1 MKKVMCL
8 CALLIGGAG
17 ALSAQKKGF
26 DYKFYGQ
33 VRTDF
38 YYNSRANSE
47 TVDGLFYMYPQ
58 DTRLDAAGQDL
69 NAVANSNF
77 YTLYSRVG
85 VDVAGPQLGNIQT
98 SAKVEVDFRGSGTSY
113 SMFRMR
119 HVYFNLAWSHSSLL
133 VGQTWHPL
141 YGDVAPEILNLN
153 MGAPYQ
159 PFSRAPQIRYR
170 LAYKHLVLTAAAIWQ
185 SQYLSVGPSSTRVG
199 AVSTAKSAEF
209 MKKSNVPEFYVGADY
224 KNETLL
230 AGAGVHV
237 GSIVPRTE
245 SVDDNGNVYKVDERV
260 TGVSAEAHLKYKQNN
275 WLVAAKTVLG
285 TNLTQTSTVGGYG
298 ITAIDKVTGEQDY
311 APLRTS
317 ATWVNVAYGKKWR
330 PALFFG
336 YLKNL
341 GASEEVTLGKIG
353 TGTGLDQ
360 LFTGTAELTY
370 NLPNWKFG
378 AEYSVCNAWY
388 GDEFDPKGKAS
399 TSHDVLNH
407 RLVLTAI
414 FQF

>member
-1 MKKVMCL
+1 ML
-8 CALLIGGAG
+8 LALLAG
-17 ALSAQKKGF
+17 AAAGVSAQKKGF

-33 VRTDF
+33 VRTDLF
-38 YYNSRANSE
+38 YNTRSNSE
-47 TVDGLFYMYPQ
+47 TVDGLFYMYP
-58 DTRLDAAGQDL
+58 LDKVLDEGGHDL
-69 NAVANSNF
+69 NSVGNGNF
-77 YTLYSRVG
+77 YTLYTRLG
-85 VDVAGPQLGNIQT
+85 MDVAGPMLGNAKT
-98 SAKVEVDFRGSGTSY
+98 SAKVEVDFRGSGTTY
-113 SMFRMR
+113 SLFRIR
-119 HVYFNLAWSHSSLL
+119 HVYFNLDWGKSALL

-170 LAYKHLVLTAAAIWQ
+170 FTHNNFRLTAAAIWQ
-185 SQYLSVGPSSTRVG
+185 SQYLSVGPKTNVPG
-199 AVSTAKSAEF
+199 ETATQKSQEF
-209 MKKSNVPEFYVGADY
+209 MKKSCIPEFYLGMDY
-224 KNETLL
+224 KESGLI

-237 GSIVPRTE
+237 SSITPRVQSE
-245 SVDDNGNVYKVDERV
+245 KEGKVYHVNERV
-260 TGVSAEAHLKYKQNN
+260 TGVSGEAHVKYTESD
-275 WLVAAKTVLG
+275 WLVSAKTVLG

-298 ITAIDKVTGEQDY
+298 ITCIDEVSGKQEY

-317 ATWVNVAYGKKWR
+317 STWVNVAYGKKWR

-341 GASEEVTLGKIG
+341 GASEDVSLGTLG
-353 TGTGLDQ
+353 TGTSLDQ

-370 NLPNWKFG
+370 NIPHWKFG

-388 GDEFDPKGKAS
+388 GDEFTAKGKAAS
-399 TSHDVLNH
+399 SHSILNH
-407 RLVLTAI
+407 RVVMTAI